1 MGEQDNLQQLAVKP
15 YTVLVTGS
23 RGFIGSRLVSY
34 FTEHGVKVRAMSR
47 KKVPDTGDVR
57 YVRADAF
64 DVAELTRALSGARVA
79 YYLLHS
85 MEGSKGHWRDFAD
98 REKTQAQNFV
108 RAAASAGVERVIY
121 LGGLVNDSHR
131 LSRHMSS
138 RKRVGEILASG
149 SVPVTELR
157 ASLIIGAG
165 GGSYAMLRY
174 LAERLPLMVCPK
186 WVKSLAQPIAVDDV
200 VSYLA
205 KCATHPET
213 SGRVLEIGGPD
224 TMTYEELMRVYARY
238 LNRGI
243 TIVRIPFL
251 TTRLSSYWVDL
262 ITPVKA
268 SLARPLIDSLVHDTV
283 VTDDR
288 AARMIPIRLH
298 SVAEAIDAATKETS
312 EKNPVRKAKGERTGH
327 SGNQRILM
335 ASLLALSAIGSS
347 YYWLDGRPEAYQ
359 AGWLLASSAWFVAAA
374 SAIRF
379 VRHKTRLGYLVAGVL
394 SWAALGFWLS
404 DGLHTVLQTPLVA
417 DGPGLAAT
425 ARNLAGMTAA
435 AVCIAASHNAF
446 HKIRRYQSGGIPL
459 P

>member
-1 MGEQDNLQQLAVKP
+1 MQQQNNLQQLAVKP

-34 FTEHGVKVRAMSR
+34 FTKHGVRVRAMSR
-47 KKVPDTGDVR
+47 KKSPDTEDVR

-64 DVAELTRALSGARVA
+64 DVKELTRALSGVRVA

-85 MEGSKGHWRDFAD
+85 MEGGKEHWKDFAD
-98 REKTQAQNFV
+98 RERTQAQNFV

-121 LGGLVNDSHR
+121 LGGLVNDSPH
-131 LSRHMSS
+131 LSQHMSS

-174 LAERLPLMVCPK
+174 LVERLPLMVCPK

-205 KCATHPET
+205 ECATCPET
-213 SGRVLEIGGPD
+213 SGKVLEIGGPD
-224 TMTYEELMRVYARY
+224 TMTYEELMRVYAGY
-238 LNRGI
+238 LNRSI
-243 TIVRIPFL
+243 TIIRIPFL
-251 TTRLSSYWVDL
+251 TTKLSSYWVDL
-262 ITPVKA
+262 ITPVRA

-288 AARMIPIRLH
+288 VARMIPIKLH
-298 SVAEAIDAATKETS
+298 SVVEAIDAATKEMS

-327 SGNQRILM
+327 SENQRILM
-335 ASLLALSAIGSS
+335 ASLLALSAIGAS
-347 YYWLDGRPEAYQ
+347 YYWLDGRSEVYQ

-379 VRHKTRLGYLVAGVL
+379 VHHKTRLGYLVAGAL
-394 SWAALGFWLS
+394 SWTTLGFLLL
-404 DGLHTVLQTPLVA
+404 DNLHVALQTSLIANEP
-417 DGPGLAAT
+417 DLAMT
-425 ARNLAGMTAA
+425 IRNFVGMTVA

-446 HKIRRYQSGGIPL
+446 HKIRRYQRGAPL
-459 P
+459 S